1 MLDRQ
6 QVLETLE
13 GVNDPELNK
22 NIVEL
27 GMVRD
32 VQLEDGRVSI
42 TLALTTLACPLK
54 DRIVADVEKAVRSLD
69 GVQEVKVNLT
79 EMTPEEKQRLFGT
92 ATPQEGVAKRFNNVR
107 KVVAV
112 MSGKGGV
119 GKSLVAALLAS
130 HLRRR
135 GYKVGLLDADITGP
149 SIPKILG
156 ITERPL
162 PGAMGIIPPQSS
174 TGIKVIS
181 IGLFLPSED
190 DAVIWRGPL
199 ISRAIQQFWGDVFWG
214 DLDYLIVDLPP
225 GTADASLTVM
235 QSLPLNGIIL
245 VTSPQELVKII
256 VKKAM
261 KMAQHL
267 HVPIIGV
274 VENMSYAICPDTGK
288 KWELFGPSKAKEVAR
303 ELRAPLLAQIPI
315 DPEIARL
322 CDQGRIEEY
331 ESSDFARVAERF
343 EEMVPEVQPRFFVGP
358 VDFSGGD

>member
-1 MLDRQ
+1 
-6 QVLETLE
+6 
-13 GVNDPELNK
+13 
-22 NIVEL
+22 
-27 GMVRD
+27 
-32 VQLEDGRVSI
+32 
-42 TLALTTLACPLK
+42 
-54 DRIVADVEKAVRSLD
+54 
-69 GVQEVKVNLT
+69 
-79 EMTPEEKQRLFGT
+79 
-92 ATPQEGVAKRFNNVR
+92 
-107 KVVAV
+107 
-112 MSGKGGV
+112 
-119 GKSLVAALLAS
+119 GKSLVAAFLAS
-130 HLRRR
+130 HLHRR
-135 GYKVGLLDADITGP
+135 GYEVGLLNPAITGP
-149 SIPKILG
+149 SIPKHMG
-156 ITERPL
+156 IPNRPF
-162 PGAMGIIPPQSS
+162 PSATGIIPPASS
-174 TGIKVIS
+174 TGIKIIS

-214 DLDYLIVDLPP
+214 NLDYLIVDLPP

-288 KWELFGPSKAKEVAR
+288 KWELFGPSRAEEVAR

-331 ESSDFARVAERF
+331 EVEDFARVAERI
-343 EEMVPEVQPRFFVGP
+343 EEIVPEVQPRFFTSMA
-358 VDFSGGD
+358 DFSRGD

>member
-1 MLDRQ
+1 MPDRD
-6 QVLETLE
+6 QVIEALRKVE
-13 GVNDPELNK
+13 DPELNRS
-22 NIVEL
+22 IVDL
-27 GMVRD
+27 QMVRG
-32 VQLEDGRVSI
+32 VQVEGDRVSV

-54 DRIVADVEKAVRSLD
+54 DRIAADVEKALRSLD
-69 GVQEVKVNLT
+69 GVREVKVHLT
-79 EMTPEEKQRLFGT
+79 EMTPEERERLLGST
-92 ATPQEGVAKRFNNVR
+92 APQEGVAKRFNEVR

-130 HLRRR
+130 HLCRK
-135 GYKVGLLDADITGP
+135 GYDVGLLDADITGP
-149 SIPKILG
+149 SIPRMLG
-156 ITERPL
+156 VKARPQ
-162 PGAMGIIPPQSS
+162 PAPVGIIPPQSP
-174 TGIKVIS
+174 GGVKVMS
-181 IGLFLPSED
+181 IGLLLPGED

-199 ISRAIQQFWGDVFWG
+199 ISKAIQQFWEDVFWG
-214 DLDYLIVDLPP
+214 KLDYLIVDLPP

-274 VENMSYAICPDTGK
+274 VENMSYAVCPDTGK

-303 ELRAPLLAQIPI
+303 ELGAPLLAQIPV
-315 DPEIARL
+315 DPDISRL

-331 ESSDFARVAERF
+331 ELDDFAHVAGRI
-343 EEMVPEVQPRFFVGP
+343 EELVPEVQPRFFVGP